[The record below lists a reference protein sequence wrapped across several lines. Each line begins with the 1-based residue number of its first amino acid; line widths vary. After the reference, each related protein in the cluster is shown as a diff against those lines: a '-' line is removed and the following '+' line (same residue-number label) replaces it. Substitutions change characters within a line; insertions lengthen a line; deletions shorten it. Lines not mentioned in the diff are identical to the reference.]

1 MAIQALI
8 FDVFGTL
15 LDWHGGVA
23 REAER
28 LLHPHRPGLDGG
40 AFARA
45 WRGRYQPGME
55 PIRQGSRDFAD
66 LDTLHAESLEEIL
79 AAEGL
84 SGVPPETKR
93 DLVLAWHRLDA
104 WPDVAAGLARLKQ
117 RFLLAPCS
125 NAHIRLA
132 IAHARRN
139 GLPWDAILGAEI
151 ARDYKP
157 KPAVYLKAVEAL
169 RLAPGEVMMVAAHSS
184 DLAAAAACG
193 LATGHIARPDETGPG
208 RGETGPSLPV
218 DVAAAD
224 LEDLARLL
232 GG

>member
-23 REAER
+23 REAAR
-28 LLHPHRPGLDGG
+28 LLGPLRPDLDGG

-45 WRGRYQPGME
+45 WRDRYQPGME
-55 PIRQGSRDFAD
+55 PIRQGARDFAD
-66 LDTLHAESLEEIL
+66 LDTLHAESLEEVL

-84 SGVPPETKR
+84 GSVAPETKR
-93 DLVLAWHRLDA
+93 ELVLAWHRLDA
-104 WPDVAAGLARLKQ
+104 WPDVAEGLGRLKP
-117 RFLLAPCS
+117 RVLLAPCS

-139 GLPWDAILGAEI
+139 GLPWDAILGAEL

-157 KPAVYLKAVEAL
+157 KPAVYLRAVEAL

-193 LATGHIARPDETGPG
+193 LATAHIARPDEKGPG
-208 RGETGPSLPV
+208 TGETAPSVPV
-218 DVAAAD
+218 DIAARD
-224 LEDLARLL
+224 IGDLARQL
-232 GG
+232 GC

>member
-1 MAIQALI
+1 MAVQALI

-28 LLHPHRPGLDGG
+28 LLRPLRPDLDGS

-45 WRGRYQPGME
+45 WRARYQPGME
-55 PIRQGSRDFAD
+55 PIRQGTRPFAD
-66 LDTLHAESLEEIL
+66 LDALHAESLEDLL

-84 SGVPPETKR
+84 AGIPSETKR
-93 DLVLAWHRLDA
+93 ALVLAWHRLDA
-104 WPDVAAGLARLKQ
+104 WPDVAEGLARL
-117 RFLLAPCS
+117 RPHFLLAPCS

-139 GLPWDAILGAEI
+139 RLPWDAVLGAEL

-157 KPAVYLKAVEAL
+157 KPAVYLAAAQAL
-169 RLAPGEVMMVAAHSS
+169 RLAPEEVVMVAAHSS

-193 LATGHIARPDETGPG
+193 LGTAHIARPDETGPG
-208 RGETGPSLPV
+208 GGEAGPSVPV
-218 DVAAAD
+218 DVSAAD
-224 LEDLARLL
+224 LGDLARQL
-232 GG
+232 GC